1 MTALTEKD
9 AERHLAAHAL
19 TAAYPGFVGLTVD
32 LPPAT
37 PGPAAGRSRLRHGFL
52 IAEAGRLVISGPPS
66 PGLDVAVQRMTED
79 LALAATL
86 IGRAAAARGAGV
98 RVHLEAGTEDHGPTS
113 MRRRWAVAHAVA
125 PVLAAAFANAP
136 VADGPRAGWRSS
148 PRRTAAEPGP
158 DPRAAWA
165 REVLDAPVSAPELSP
180 ATFRQ
185 WIRHGRGRPPAI
197 ADLERHERAFR
208 PPVAARGI
216 LEIDGTDR
224 LPGQGWQVA
233 AAVIGTLIDDSQAA
247 TEALAATAGLRNRAK
262 RRDGAYLWERAAR
275 DALTDPELATA
286 ARSLFVSAYGAL
298 ARRGAPR
305 RLRDAVAAYAEHF
318 VLSGRCPADD
328 QRPTGELHPDG
339 ELHPT
344 GELRTTR
351 ELHPDGELHPTGE
364 LRTTRELHPEG
375 ELHSTDNRRP
385 AEIREN
391 RS

>member
-1 MTALTEKD
+1 MTPLTEKD

-19 TAAYPGFVGLTVD
+19 TAAHPGFVGLSVD

-37 PGPAAGRSRLRHGFL
+37 PGPAGRSRLRHGFL
-52 IAEAGRLVISGPPS
+52 IAEAGRVVLSGPPS
-66 PGLDVAVQRMTED
+66 PGLEVAVQRMAED
-79 LALAATL
+79 LDLAATL

-98 RVHLEAGTEDHGPTS
+98 RVHLEAGTEDHGPTGV
-113 MRRRWAVAHAVA
+113 RRRWAVAHAVA

-148 PRRTAAEPGP
+148 PRRAGSTEPGP

-165 REVLDAPVSAPELSP
+165 REVLDAPISASELSP

-197 ADLERHERAFR
+197 ADLDRHARAFR
-208 PPVAARGI
+208 APVAARGV
-216 LEIDGTDR
+216 LEIDVTDR

-233 AAVIGTLIDDSQAA
+233 AAVISALVEDPQAA
-247 TEALAATAGLRNRAK
+247 GEALRATATV
-262 RRDGAYLWERAAR
+262 RDTPYLWERAAR
-275 DALTDPELATA
+275 DALSDPDLAAA
-286 ARSLFVSAYGAL
+286 ARSLFLIAYGAL

-305 RLRDAVAAYAEHF
+305 PLRDAVAAYAEHF

-328 QRPTGELHPDG
+328 QRPTDELRS
-339 ELHPT
+339 T
-344 GELRTTR
+344 GELRPSDS
-351 ELHPDGELHPTGE
+351 L
-364 LRTTRELHPEG
+364 
-375 ELHSTDNRRP
+375 RP